1 MEETALLKK
10 VNFFKD
16 LTTWEIM
23 QINKISE
30 SKLFKAGEKIVE
42 EGTVCDAFHI
52 IKNGSTKIEKEG
64 REIAILGKE
73 EPIGEISFIDKG
85 LRSAT
90 VTALQDTVVIT
101 LPSNAFEDLMTTEKE
116 IANKVY
122 KAIATTLCQRLR
134 QANEV
139 LIQIH

>member
-1 MEETALLKK
+1 MEETAVLKK

-16 LTTWEIM
+16 LSTWEIM
-23 QINKISE
+23 QINKLSE

-42 EGTVCDAFHI
+42 EGAACDAFHI
-52 IKNGSTKIEKEG
+52 IKSGSVKIEKDG

-85 LRSAT
+85 VRSAT

-101 LPSNAFEDLMTTEKE
+101 LPSNAFEDLMRTEKG

-122 KAIATTLCQRLR
+122 KSIATTLCQRLR
-134 QANEV
+134 EANAV
-139 LIQIH
+139 LVQIH